1 MTNVDI
7 VVPCYN
13 EAEVLFSFF
22 NETTDVLSSQKDF
35 LFNFIFVDDGSKD
48 DTAEII
54 HKLSNIYAN
63 VSYII
68 LSRNFGKEAAM
79 YAGLKYSIS
88 DYVII
93 IDADLQHPPSLIPEM
108 LKEIKNGYECV
119 AAKRSTQKGESFFRR
134 FFSKIF
140 FKLNNKITDT
150 KLTEGAVDFRIMS
163 RKMVDSLVELSE
175 VQRFSKGLFAWVG
188 FKTKWLSYEN
198 TIRENGKTKWSFN
211 KLVKY
216 ALTGI
221 TSFSTTPLRIV
232 SIMGFFISLIAFIYI
247 IVTLIQTLIFGIDVP
262 GYVTTLCA
270 VLFMGGIIEISI
282 GILGE
287 YIGNIYLETK
297 NRPIFIMS
305 ETNIDPSV
313 IYKKEKGEEIN
324 EFN

>member
-35 LFNFIFVDDGSKD
+35 IFNFIFVDDGSKD

-108 LKEIKNGYECV
+108 LKEIKNG
-119 AAKRSTQKGESFFRR
+119 
-134 FFSKIF
+134 
-140 FKLNNKITDT
+140 L
-150 KLTEGAVDFRIMS
+150 
-163 RKMVDSLVELSE
+163 
-175 VQRFSKGLFAWVG
+175 
-188 FKTKWLSYEN
+188 
-198 TIRENGKTKWSFN
+198 
-211 KLVKY
+211 
-216 ALTGI
+216 
-221 TSFSTTPLRIV
+221 
-232 SIMGFFISLIAFIYI
+232 
-247 IVTLIQTLIFGIDVP
+247 
-262 GYVTTLCA
+262 
-270 VLFMGGIIEISI
+270 
-282 GILGE
+282 
-287 YIGNIYLETK
+287 
-297 NRPIFIMS
+297 
-305 ETNIDPSV
+305 
-313 IYKKEKGEEIN
+313 
-324 EFN
+324 